1 MLLITHKG
9 VTAHGKD
16 LQGRSLG
23 TGYSQRKDKRY
34 EARATING
42 VKICLY
48 DMHLP
53 TLKKRFEEE
62 KAKVLRD
69 EKNIRPNVT
78 LNEWGSEWFEKHK
91 RIALK
96 TEVSARAYW
105 RRISNTYLSIL
116 GEKRVELISQMNI
129 QDATNQLV
137 EAGYKKRTIKEA
149 LGMLREC
156 LDVAVANKVLRVNPC
171 VSINVAAD
179 NEAVA
184 ERRVLDRWE
193 QKLLLEEVEGDYYE
207 ELYKFML
214 LTGVRV
220 GEMSGL
226 QWQDIDF
233 NRKIIKIRRSMSA
246 AYYEGAK
253 VLELVPPKSAKG
265 YREIPFIGNMEDILK
280 SWREKQAMYRKKMG
294 DRWRGLPEHGDLV
307 WTNRYGAACSRYVWV
322 HSIEKIWKNM
332 QARENL
338 NAEIEGREPR
348 IVQHIHPHA
357 FRHTCITRM
366 FEAGVSPVVISRLA
380 GHVSYSTTLQYTHL
394 LNDKLNEELSKIE
407 NFLD

>member
-1 MLLITHKG
+1 M
-9 VTAHGKD
+9 GKD
-16 LQGRSLG
+16 LQGKSLG
-23 TGYSQRKDKRY
+23 VGYSQRKDKRY
-34 EARATING
+34 EARATIGG

-78 LNEWGSEWFEKHK
+78 LNEWCLEWYEKHK
-91 RIALK
+91 RPSLK

-105 RRISNTYLSIL
+105 RKINNTYLSIL

-129 QDATNQLV
+129 QSATNQLV
-137 EAGYKKRTIKEA
+137 DAGYKKRTIKEA
-149 LGMLREC
+149 LGALRDC
-156 LDVAVANKVLRVNPC
+156 LDVAVANKIIRVNPC

-179 NEAVA
+179 NEAVS
-184 ERRVLDRWE
+184 ERRVLERWE

-233 NRKIIKIRRSMSA
+233 DKKIIKIRRSMST
-246 AYYEGAK
+246 AYYDGIK
-253 VLELVPPKSAKG
+253 VLELVPPKTAKG
-265 YREIPFIGNMEDILK
+265 YREIPFIGDMENILK
-280 SWREKQAMYRKKMG
+280 SWREKQSMYRKKMG
-294 DRWRGLPEHGDLV
+294 DRWRCDPAHGDLV
-307 WTNRYGAACSRYVWV
+307 WTNRYGAVCSRYVWV
-322 HSIEKIWKNM
+322 HSIERIEKNM

-338 NAEIEGREPR
+338 NSELECRPPR
-348 IVQHIHPHA
+348 TVKHIHPHA

-366 FEAGVSPVVISRLA
+366 FEAGISPVVVSRLA
-380 GHVSYSTTLQYTHL
+380 GHSSYSTTLAYTHL
-394 LNDKLNEELSKIE
+394 LQDKLNEEVSKMKNI
-407 NFLD
+407 LD

>member
-1 MLLITHKG
+1 M
-9 VTAHGKD
+9 GKD
-16 LQGRSLG
+16 LSGKDIGRNF
-23 TGYSQRKDKRY
+23 SQRKIDKRY
-34 EARATING
+34 EARCTING

-69 EKNIRPNVT
+69 ERNIRQNIT
-78 LNEWGSEWFEKHK
+78 LNEWTKEWFEKHK
-91 RIALK
+91 RVSLK

-105 RRISNTYLSIL
+105 RRINNTYLPIL

-137 EAGYKKRTIKEA
+137 ASGYKKRTIKEA

-156 LDVAVANKVLRVNPC
+156 LDVGIANKVLRVNPC
-171 VSINVAAD
+171 ISINVAAD

-193 QKLLLEEVEGDYYE
+193 QELLLSEIEGDYYE

-226 QWQDIDF
+226 QWQDILWD
-233 NRKIIKIRRSMSA
+233 RRVIKIQRSMSA
-246 AYYEGAK
+246 SYYDGIK
-253 VLELVPPKSAKG
+253 VLELVPPKTAKG
-265 YREIPFIGNMEDILK
+265 YREIPFIGDMENILK
-280 SWREKQAMYRKKMG
+280 TWREKQAMHRKKMM
-294 DRWRGLPEHGDLV
+294 DRWRANPSHGDLV
-307 WTNRYGAACSRYVWV
+307 WTNRYGSACSRFVWV
-322 HSIEKIWKNM
+322 HSIERVEKNM
-332 QARENL
+332 QIRENI
-338 NAEIEGREPR
+338 NAQTDGREPR
-348 IVQHIHPHA
+348 IIEHIHPHA

-380 GHVSYSTTLQYTHL
+380 GHVSYSTTLEYTHL
-394 LNDKLNEELSKIE
+394 LNDKLNEELLKIE
-407 NFLD
+407 NFLS